1 MADPVD
7 SGPQLLGLQRLAL
20 DRRAGLLAISAFAVM
35 AAMALLAL
43 DAGPNRGETDAALL
57 PTRPSEGFLIPIDS
71 ADRPMVERAIAALRV
86 GDPDRRRIRADVLA
100 QRKQL
105 GIITLW
111 DWAANDGDA
120 VTVTT
125 AGVTQLVPITNT
137 PAIVVLPYE
146 GPGMIALTAVRD
158 GQGGVTVSIGT
169 ADQPMH
175 LRNMRLGETISV
187 AFP

>member
-7 SGPQLLGLQRLAL
+7 SGPQLLGLQRLVL
-20 DRRAGLLAISAFAVM
+20 DRRAGLLAIGAFAVM
-35 AAMALLAL
+35 AAMGLLAL
-43 DAGPNRGETDAALL
+43 DGGPNRGEADTALL

-71 ADRPMVERAIAALRV
+71 SDRPMVERAIAALRV
-86 GDPDRRRIRADVLA
+86 GDADRRRIRADVLA

-105 GIITLW
+105 AIITLW

-137 PAIVVLPYE
+137 PAVVVLPHE

-158 GQGGVTVSIGT
+158 GQGGVTVSVGS
-169 ADQPMH
+169 ADGPIN
-175 LRNMRLGETISV
+175 LRNMQIGETIQV
-187 AFP
+187 TFP